1 MRQLILSQKH
11 KRRFGAYV
19 DTLVYAG
26 GIVGPIITLP
36 QLLKIFIE
44 HTAAGVSLFSW
55 VCYLTGSVVY
65 LAYGW
70 AHREKPIIFLNALNL
85 PIYALI
91 VLGIL
96 IYG

>member
-11 KRRFGAYV
+11 TRRFGAYV
-19 DTLVYAG
+19 DTLVYLG
-26 GIVGPIITLP
+26 GIIGPIITLP

-55 VCYLTGSVVY
+55 SAYCAGSAIY

-70 AHREKPIIFLNALNL
+70 AHGEKPIIFLNALNL

-91 VLGIL
+91 VLGVL